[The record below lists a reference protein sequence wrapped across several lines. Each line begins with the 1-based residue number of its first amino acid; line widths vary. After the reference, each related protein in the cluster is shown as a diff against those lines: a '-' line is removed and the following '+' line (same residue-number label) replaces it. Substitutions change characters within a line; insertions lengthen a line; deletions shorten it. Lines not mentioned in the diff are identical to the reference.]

1 MILVDA
7 QLVSPFLFIVGS
19 LLSLVVVVFSVGAY
33 GLEHHVFVASDSDTD
48 SDSFPCVSL
57 YFNLYVVIVASYI
70 TIRVYTL
77 FVDPMFQSLS
87 SKLYYGGG
95 PTGTPSSVRSVT
107 DAQTKNRNT
116 NTYTSSDDGIITA
129 AKEQQRKGNSTNIT
143 TTHHQQEQDQEQVQN
158 QQDGNNEKTTMV
170 LNMTGNYQ
178 LVSHENFEEFLGTQG
193 VPKMFQGLACKS
205 RPIHRIVHTKR
216 NHRTPTTTTIE
227 TNPQQYDTVSIKAEG
242 IVDTY
247 VEYNLDGPAI
257 VTKIKGKPYE
267 DTMTY
272 LTYEEM
278 GIPPPGLPPPT
289 TPTTSPTDTNGG
301 EATKNSADT
310 GDEDDDYSST
320 DSISADADASA
331 SASSEDGGSEEE
343 EAETVVSS
351 ATLNMNGEFIDQE
364 SSTSFDILK
373 QKMLAQFTEGGNLR
387 TSKVKRLIRR
397 SSKKAKKGKK
407 NQNCTAAPSTLPP
420 SKKKETP
427 GLTTTTTT
435 AAENDEHTVVN
446 SDVTEDDGTTMTTKN
461 TNNNTAQ
468 IYCGVKNIKRQ
479 HEEKYTLIVQRYVHT
494 NQTKIDMILH
504 VKYDDPNKKNVI
516 AKQYYER
523 I

>member
-19 LLSLVVVVFSVGAY
+19 LLSLVIVVFSVGAY
-33 GLEHHVFVASDSDTD
+33 GLEHHVFVASDTDTD

-95 PTGTPSSVRSVT
+95 ATGTPSSVRSAT
-107 DAQTKNRNT
+107 DVQTKKNT
-116 NTYTSSDDGIITA
+116 NTYTSSDDGTITT
-129 AKEQQRKGNSTNIT
+129 AKEQQRKGNSTNT
-143 TTHHQQEQDQEQVQN
+143 ATTHHQHEQDQEQVQN

-216 NHRTPTTTTIE
+216 NHRTPTTTTTIE

-278 GIPPPGLPPPT
+278 GIPPPGLPPT
-289 TPTTSPTDTNGG
+289 TTTSPTDTNGV
-301 EATKNSADT
+301 EATRNSADT

-320 DSISADADASA
+320 DSISADASASA

-351 ATLNMNGEFIDQE
+351 ATLNMSGEFIDQE

-407 NQNCTAAPSTLPP
+407 NQNCSAAPSTLPP

-461 TNNNTAQ
+461 TNNNNNTQ